1 MAPLTRLLQL
11 PQISYVEE
19 LLQNR
24 RVLVAGLHHHPP
36 LEALAGAAQV
46 TALDP
51 SALRIAYSQH
61 RLETHNVT
69 YVQAPLHQ
77 TGLTV
82 ASFDVVLT
90 GALPLETAEGRALL
104 TELRRLLDPEGC
116 LIFTQ
121 PGPGSL
127 LVNPLRPQRVDDP
140 NRLHL
145 VLRRYFSHVELLFHQ
160 SSLTS
165 TIAPTLHA
173 LPSWRAST
181 PPELPPGQDFIFL
194 CSQLPVQA
202 EERLIASTSLR
213 PWRMVALHQ
222 QQRFIQQ
229 LEQLKEERTALRRR
243 VEVLERLLQTL
254 PMQDEPKDTS
264 EAALSPNTETVA
276 LPVNAVELQALKD
289 TVTGLSLTLQT
300 RDQTVQQL
308 QTELSRLQ
316 ARQADLQLALEEA
329 EGTLET
335 SERLRQ
341 LQSERL
347 EEAAQLLEH
356 QYQER
361 EALRARGEAL
371 QTALEQARES
381 ARALPDVLAE
391 SGLLLEAP
399 PPAEPLVPAQLET
412 ELPPADSTEHVLQAL
427 APSDAEEALRQQR
440 LYYEE
445 LLTKERLKTWML
457 EEKLEVLAQ
466 AEGGGTRGWVPPEQA
481 LDAAHTPMAGGVSTR
496 ELAGAV
502 SAVLGAG
509 AASSGTG
516 VTQHEALHSPP
527 RGSLRDAPSSP
538 ASAVSDVEPAQA
550 LSAAGMRNER
560 ALFEEERT
568 DELEAS
574 LQTHKPQSSA
584 ASEDESSPGGR
595 RGDDWFSAMFDN
607 SIPPTRMESEA
618 QRESSPSASP
628 TSSSVEHRRDEST
641 PAPVAAP
648 PGAHVAESAPAPV
661 KGVTP
666 APAAQHAVVETET
679 PRESPL
685 PAATELASATPREQH
700 DGLDTPFMDDLEEVE
715 QEALPPV
722 RRQGDVFSRPFR
734 ALDQTIE
741 TSQLSP
747 GELKA
752 IEDDHEE
759 LSGEHATDRGE
770 APSPEELPL
779 PPLPKPDEA
788 TQRALLEDWDK
799 PAERLLSPAPPI
811 PPAPGKSA
819 DQLLEPLPVLPSLA
833 GTSQPPALTPAYA
846 PARDSSGG
854 VRVHDVQRMLDQL
867 ATAEAALSS
876 PAKSLSKPEIP
887 LEEHRKPEP
896 STAERG
902 ISPPFSA
909 SAHPGAAPL
918 GATTPPST
926 SAASAAGP
934 TPLMPGR
941 VTWPASP
948 GAEAQEL
955 DLPQRGELAL
965 LDALSRMNAGAL
977 PSVTR
982 QEADELEQVVFDK
995 KTGLAKRP
1003 SVELPPA
1010 LTRPGPPIPAALD
1023 RRRKVRPI
1031 QERPSTQ
1038 QEPAPPVQPN
1048 PADAIPIPQDLGETQ
1063 PSPTFMKRF
1072 LGKFWK

>member
-61 RLETHNVT
+61 RIETHNVT

-165 TIAPTLHA
+165 TIAPTLNA

-213 PWRMVALHQ
+213 PWHLTALHQ
-222 QQRFIQQ
+222 QQRLLLH
-229 LEQLKEERTALRRR
+229 LEQLREERFTLRRR

-254 PMQDEPKDTS
+254 PMPDEPKDTS

-289 TVTGLSLTLQT
+289 TVTGLSLSLQT

-308 QTELSRLQ
+308 QMELSRVH

-399 PPAEPLVPAQLET
+399 PPAEPLVSAQLET
-412 ELPPADSTEHVLQAL
+412 ELPPADATEHVLQAL

-457 EEKLEVLAQ
+457 EEKLEGLAQ
-466 AEGGGTRGWVPPEQA
+466 AEGAGTRGWVPPEQA
-481 LDAAHTPMAGGVSTR
+481 LDNAHNPMVGGASTR
-496 ELAGAV
+496 ERVGAG
-502 SAVLGAG
+502 SAVLGSG
-509 AASSGTG
+509 VASSSTGT
-516 VTQHEALHSPP
+516 TQQEARHNLH
-527 RGSLRDAPSSP
+527 RGLEPDAPDFP
-538 ASAVSDVEPAQA
+538 ASAVPAAEPAQA
-550 LSAAGMRNER
+550 LSAAGMRTER

-574 LQTHKPQSSA
+574 LQTHKPQSSTP
-584 ASEDESSPGGR
+584 SEGDSSVGGR

-607 SIPPTRMESEA
+607 SIPPTRMESDA
-618 QRESSPSASP
+618 QSESSPSASP
-628 TSSSVEHRRDEST
+628 ASSSASSSSASSSASSASLSASSSVESRRDEST

-648 PGAHVAESAPAPV
+648 RSSHVAESAPTTV
-661 KGVTP
+661 KGVTTP
-666 APAAQHAVVETET
+666 PVAQHAVVETET

-685 PAATELASATPREQH
+685 PAPTELASATPREQH

-734 ALDQTIE
+734 ALD
-741 TSQLSP
+741 
-747 GELKA
+747 
-752 IEDDHEE
+752 
-759 LSGEHATDRGE
+759 
-770 APSPEELPL
+770 
-779 PPLPKPDEA
+779 
-788 TQRALLEDWDK
+788 
-799 PAERLLSPAPPI
+799 
-811 PPAPGKSA
+811 
-819 DQLLEPLPVLPSLA
+819 
-833 GTSQPPALTPAYA
+833 
-846 PARDSSGG
+846 
-854 VRVHDVQRMLDQL
+854 
-867 ATAEAALSS
+867 
-876 PAKSLSKPEIP
+876 
-887 LEEHRKPEP
+887 
-896 STAERG
+896 
-902 ISPPFSA
+902 
-909 SAHPGAAPL
+909 
-918 GATTPPST
+918 
-926 SAASAAGP
+926 
-934 TPLMPGR
+934 
-941 VTWPASP
+941 
-948 GAEAQEL
+948 
-955 DLPQRGELAL
+955 
-965 LDALSRMNAGAL
+965 
-977 PSVTR
+977 
-982 QEADELEQVVFDK
+982 
-995 KTGLAKRP
+995 
-1003 SVELPPA
+1003 
-1010 LTRPGPPIPAALD
+1010 
-1023 RRRKVRPI
+1023 
-1031 QERPSTQ
+1031 
-1038 QEPAPPVQPN
+1038 
-1048 PADAIPIPQDLGETQ
+1048 
-1063 PSPTFMKRF
+1063 
-1072 LGKFWK
+1072 